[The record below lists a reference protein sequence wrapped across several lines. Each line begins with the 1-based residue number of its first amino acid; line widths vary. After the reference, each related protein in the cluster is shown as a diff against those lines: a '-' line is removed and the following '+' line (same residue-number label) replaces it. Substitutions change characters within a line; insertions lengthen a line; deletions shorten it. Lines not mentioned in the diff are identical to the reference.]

1 MIGIATRVQSDNRDV
16 PESKKSKSLWQNQ
29 AWFIP
34 LLVAV
39 VLNFA
44 QLNQEGYANTYY
56 AAGVKSMLTSWH
68 NFFFVSFDSGGF
80 VSLDKPP
87 LGFWIEATSAKLF
100 GFSGWSILFP
110 EALAGVLAVVV
121 LYYLVAR
128 VFGRFAG
135 FFAALTL
142 ALMPVTV
149 VTDRNNTIDSLLVL
163 TLLLAT
169 WAITLAAETGK
180 LHRVILCAILV
191 GLGFN
196 IKMLQAYLV
205 LPAFV
210 LVYLLASPV
219 RWRTRIWHL
228 VLALVVLLVVSLSW
242 AVAVDLTP
250 ASQRPFVSDSGTN
263 SELSLILGYNG
274 LGRVLQLFSHQSSGV
289 VHIFGIAVDMD
300 IIPGMSPGI
309 GNASLLRLWNQ
320 GLAGQASW
328 LLIFALAGLLL
339 VAIRTRPHL
348 PLDQRWQA
356 LVIWGA
362 WLLITVGYFSFARFF
377 HTYYLIMLGPAIAA
391 MVGISLATLWDDYRQ
406 TGWRGWLLPA
416 LLLVTVGVQAF
427 ILVHYPQWSQWLTP
441 LVVGLCMLATLV
453 LVLTRLRPDAR
464 WRLAS
469 LSITVGM
476 LALLIAPATWDVI
489 SLRNGNGGQWL
500 PEAGPNA
507 MGGFGGFG
515 GGQRNPGANRRFQ
528 GGPGRGI
535 AQGQGGPGFGA
546 GQGSSGN
553 TGGQRESNAGRGQG
567 DPGGFGGGAAGGL
580 TVAGANWDVLDPRL
594 VSYLEAQQGHT
605 RFLVATTT
613 STYASIFILKTNQ
626 PAMALG
632 GYQGWDRIVTPVQLA
647 AMVKN
652 GTVRFF
658 YLSADQQNSSRAQG
672 QSGSG
677 PQGGPGANGGPQ
689 GRNNA
694 IEQKLNSTND
704 DLVQWVT
711 TSCTAVPSNLW
722 QTSSTSSGGNRAGG
736 MQLYDCASA
745 K

>member
-1 MIGIATRVQSDNRDV
+1 MIGITTRVRFASQDV
-16 PESKKSKSLWQNQ
+16 PEAKKAASLWQYL
-29 AWFIP
+29 AWLIP
-34 LLVAV
+34 LLVAM
-39 VLNFA
+39 VLNFT

-56 AAGVKSMLTSWH
+56 AAGVKSMMTSWH

-87 LGFWIEATSAKLF
+87 LGFWIEAASAKLF

-110 EALAGVLAVVV
+110 EALAGVLAVAT

-128 VFGRFAG
+128 VFGRYAG

-169 WAITLAAETGK
+169 WAVMLAAETGK
-180 LHRVILCAILV
+180 LRLLILCAVLV

-196 IKMLQAYLV
+196 IKMLQADLV

-210 LVYLLASPV
+210 LVYLLSAPV
-219 RWRTRIWHL
+219 RWRTRLWHL
-228 VLALVVLLVVSLSW
+228 ALALVVLLVVSLSW
-242 AVAVDLTP
+242 SVAVDLTP
-250 ASQRPFVSDSGTN
+250 AALRPFVSDSGTN

-289 VHIFGIAVDMD
+289 IHIFGIAVDMD

-309 GNASLLRLWNQ
+309 GNASVLRLWNQ

-328 LLIFALAGLLL
+328 LLIFALSALLL
-339 VAIRTRPHL
+339 VAIRTRPRL

-356 LVIWGA
+356 LVVWGV
-362 WLLITVGYFSFARFF
+362 WLLVTVGYFSFARFF

-391 MVGISLATLWDDYRQ
+391 LVGIGLVAMWEDYRQ
-406 TGWRGWLLPA
+406 TGWRGWLLPV
-416 LLLVTVGVQAF
+416 LLLITAGIQGL
-427 ILVHYPQWSQWLTP
+427 ILTNYPQWSQWLTP
-441 LVVGLCMLATLV
+441 LVSTLCVLVALV
-453 LVLTRLRPDAR
+453 LVLMRLRSDAR
-464 WRLAS
+464 SQLVS
-469 LSITVGM
+469 VSIMVGM

-489 SLRNGNGGQWL
+489 SVRNGNGGQWL

-507 MGGFGGFG
+507 MGGFGG
-515 GGQRNPGANRRFQ
+515 GQRNPGSNGRFQ
-528 GGPGRGI
+528 GGPANGVTRGQRGRGFGF
-535 AQGQGGPGFGA
+535 GQGGP
-546 GQGSSGN
+546 GN
-553 TGGQRESNAGRGQG
+553 TGGQREGNIARAQG
-567 DPGGFGGGAAGGL
+567 GPGGFAGGAGGL
-580 TVAGANWDVLDPRL
+580 TVAGANWDVLDPKL
-594 VSYLEAQQGHT
+594 VSYLVAQQGHT

-613 STYASIFILKTNQ
+613 STYASIFILKTGQ

-632 GYQGWDRIVTPVQLA
+632 GYQGWDRIVTPAQLA
-647 AMVKN
+647 TMVKN
-652 GTVRFF
+652 NTVRFF
-658 YLSADQQNSSRAQG
+658 YLLANQRSNKSAQG
-672 QSGSG
+672 QPASAPQGSPGANRG
-677 PQGGPGANGGPQ
+677 PQGGNT
-689 GRNNA
+689 A

-711 TSCTAVPSNLW
+711 TSCTAVPLPLW
-722 QTSSTSSGGNRAGG
+722 QTASTSSGGNRTGG

-745 K
+745 KS

>member
-1 MIGIATRVQSDNRDV
+1 MIGITTQVQSDSPDV
-16 PESKKSKSLWQNQ
+16 PKSKKSQAIWQNLT
-29 AWFIP
+29 WFIP

-80 VSLDKPP
+80 VTLDKPP
-87 LGFWIEATSAKLF
+87 LGFWIQAASAKLF
-100 GFSGWSILFP
+100 GFSGWSLLFP

-121 LYYLVAR
+121 LYHLVAR

-135 FFAALTL
+135 LFAALTL

-169 WAITLAAETGK
+169 WAIALAAETGK
-180 LHRVILCAILV
+180 LRWVILCAVLV

-205 LPAFV
+205 LPAFG
-210 LVYLLASPV
+210 LIYLLSSPV

-228 VLALVVLLVVSLSW
+228 ALALVVLLVVSLSW
-242 AVAVDLTP
+242 AAIVDLTP

-274 LGRVLQLFSHQSSGV
+274 LGRVLQLFSHQSSGIIHV
-289 VHIFGIAVDMD
+289 FGIAVDMD

-309 GNASLLRLWNQ
+309 GNAGLLRLWNQ

-339 VAIRTRPHL
+339 AAIRTRPRL
-348 PLDQRWQA
+348 PLGRRWQA
-356 LVIWGA
+356 LVIWGM

-377 HTYYLIMLGPAIAA
+377 HTYYLIMLGPAIGA
-391 MVGISLATLWDDYRQ
+391 MVGIGLATLWDDYRQ
-406 TGWRGWLLPA
+406 PGWRGWLLPV
-416 LLLVTVGVQAF
+416 LLLVTAGVQA
-427 ILVHYPQWSQWLTP
+427 LVLANYPQWSRWLTP
-441 LVVGLCMLATLV
+441 LVVGLCVLAALV
-453 LVLTRLRPDAR
+453 LVLVRLRPYAHS
-464 WRLAS
+464 RLAS
-469 LSITVGM
+469 ITVTVGM
-476 LALLIAPATWDVI
+476 LALLIVPATWDVI
-489 SLRNGNGGQWL
+489 SVQNGNGGQWL
-500 PEAGPNA
+500 PEAGPGA
-507 MGGFGGFG
+507 MGSFG
-515 GGQRNPGANRRFQ
+515 GGQRNPGTNRRFQ
-528 GGPGRGI
+528 GGPGEGFAQGQGWPGFGPGQSAPGNGNAGGQRGRN
-535 AQGQGGPGFGA
+535 AGGGQGGPG
-546 GQGSSGN
+546 
-553 TGGQRESNAGRGQG
+553 
-567 DPGGFGGGAAGGL
+567 GGGGGGL
-580 TVAGANWDVLDPRL
+580 TVAGANWDVLDAKL
-594 VSYLEAQQGHT
+594 VSYLEAQQGNT

-613 STYASIFILKTNQ
+613 STYASIFMLKTNQ

-632 GYQGWDRIVTPVQLA
+632 GYQGWDRIVTPAQLA
-647 AMVKN
+647 AIVKN

-658 YLSADQQNSSRAQG
+658 YLSANQQNNGAQG
-672 QSGSG
+672 QPSGG
-677 PQGGPGANGGPQ
+677 MPGGNAANGGPQ
-689 GRNNA
+689 GGNNSA
-694 IEQKLNSTND
+694 TAKLNSTND

-711 TSCTAVPSNLW
+711 NSCSAVPSNLW
-722 QTSSTSSGGNRAGG
+722 QTSSTNSGGNRVGG
-736 MQLYDCASA
+736 MQLYDCASV